1 MQKSAV
7 IWWLPMSSFPIQSLK
22 SPKSNTETYS
32 SELSSITTNVRRKTS
47 IGSIWASGQQN
58 PKSLI
63 NKYHGLLKQYFARI
77 TIQMWNAEMRDKVL
91 ERPRSTPGLSHLK
104 LREDDICFMPHE
116 DVQLVCKSDISQSI
130 RLLQQPTSLLVFAIL
145 QLFR

>member
-1 MQKSAV
+1 MQKSAF

-22 SPKSNTETYS
+22 SPKSATETYS

-47 IGSIWASGQQN
+47 IRASGQQN
-58 PKSLI
+58 PKSI
-63 NKYHGLLKQYFARI
+63 IDKSHGLLKQYFARI

-104 LREDDICFMPHE
+104 LREDDICVMPLE

-130 RLLQQPTSLLVFAIL
+130 RLLQQPTSLLVSAIL